1 MNMKTA
7 LPPFA
12 VIHSPNMPEIIYDLG
27 FTLVLSTFQAGKVVF
42 ISAADREKL
51 IQLPRSFDSA
61 MGIAT
66 SGTKLAVACKKDL
79 IVLKNFPHLAKNYPR
94 KPNTYDSMFVPMCR
108 YYTGALDLHDMNF
121 VDSKIV
127 AVNTLFSCLA
137 EISEEYSCTPVW
149 KPPFITDLVPEDRCH
164 LNGMAVLDN
173 RIEYVTALG
182 NVNTKQGWREN
193 KIKGG
198 VLVHVP
204 TSEIVIQGL
213 SMPHSPR
220 IYDRKLYF
228 LNSAQGELCIGYPEK
243 GTYEVITQV
252 GGFAR
257 GMAKSGDFLFIGIS
271 KLRHTT
277 DVFRDLPIAKT
288 SFAGVVVV
296 YLPYGKVIGQIKYE
310 SSVDEIYDV
319 KILPGLKRP
328 GILNSE
334 KLAENIAVVMP
345 GNSFWGISSEEGQ

>member
-1 MNMKTA
+1 MKTA

-12 VIHSPNMPEIIYDLG
+12 VINTPNIPEILHDLG
-27 FTLVLSTFQAGKVVF
+27 FTIALSTYQAGKVVF
-42 ISAADREKL
+42 LSAADREKL
-51 IQLPRSFDSA
+51 IQLPRTFDNA

-66 SGTKLAVACKKDL
+66 SQSKLAVACRTDL
-79 IVLKNFPHLAKNYPR
+79 IVLKNFPQLAKNYP
-94 KPNTYDSMFVPMCR
+94 KNPDTYDSIFLPMCR

-121 VDSKIV
+121 VDSKLI

-137 EISEEYSCTPVW
+137 EINEEYSCTPVW
-149 KPPFITDLVPEDRCH
+149 KPPFITELVPEDRCH

-173 RIEYVTALG
+173 KIEYVTALG

-193 KIKGG
+193 KITGG
-198 VLVHVP
+198 VLIHVP
-204 TSEIVIQGL
+204 TSEIVLKGL

-220 IYDRKLYF
+220 IYDGKLYF
-228 LNSAQGELCIGYPEK
+228 LNSAQGELCTGDPEK
-243 GTYEVITQV
+243 GTYEVIAKV

-257 GMAKSGDFLFIGIS
+257 GMAKYGDFLFIGIS

-277 DVFRDLPIAKT
+277 DVFKDLPIAKT

-334 KLAENIAVVMP
+334 KLADNIAVVMP
-345 GNSFWGISSEEGQ
+345 GNYFWGTKTEKQ